1 MRTIRIM
8 ILIRGFD
15 KQNWTINTGMTRE
28 YDVGN
33 LAVVLLGR
41 GRINY
46 NTGDKGLS

>member
-8 ILIRGFD
+8 ILIIAFS
-15 KQNWTINTGMTRE
+15 KHNWTINARVTWE
-28 YDVGN
+28 CDVAN
-33 LAVVLLGR
+33 LAAVLLGC

>member
-8 ILIRGFD
+8 IPIIAFD
-15 KQNWTINTGMTRE
+15 KLRRTIDAGVTRE
-28 YDVGN
+28 HDGVDI
-33 LAVVLLGR
+33 AAVLLGC